1 MDKMETQLF
10 TPVETRLDI
19 EKKAVGNSNGLS
31 LLDRLDAVEDELK
44 LIERRLDTYLSPIR
58 SFVLDTWSNIRPDD
72 RNQKNSITD
81 GGNVIE
87 DFYLIIDMMKY
98 NRMRGL
104 AWRAAFEANY
114 EVSFEFCRNSF
125 GSCHLKILKVLNI
138 IVTVKNSWWWTDPS
152 SDDIREDILVLCR
165 KVVQLWK
172 DGSGPL
178 FEENSLSLSLYGA
191 ITALYASH

>member
-1 MDKMETQLF
+1 ME
-10 TPVETRLDI
+10 D
-19 EKKAVGNSNGLS
+19 G
-31 LLDRLDAVEDELK
+31 LK
-44 LIERRLDTYLSPIR
+44 LIERRLNAYLSPIR

-81 GGNVIE
+81 GGNAVE

-104 AWRAAFEANY
+104 AWCAAFEANY

-138 IVTVKNSWWWTDPS
+138 IATVKNSWWWSDPS

-172 DGSGPL
+172 DGSGPSSKKTL
-178 FEENSLSLSLYGA
+178 FRRRC
-191 ITALYASH
+191 TALSQPFMLRTNINKTCCLFVWSFLTWASLCIIEYNLST